1 MVSGCVINY
10 SAPESARKLCGH
22 LADDAVR
29 ACASLKR
36 LFQPLLVQSL
46 FFHFLQHAVVF
57 TEGTG
62 AFGQQGIIG
71 NRVAATSVGVGHKP
85 GAMPHRHYHGF
96 GHTAEIG
103 AFIEI
108 GGEAVFVVDEHIVVP
123 GKLFQLH
130 GSDGIVAVP
139 AQNGKGI
146 ADGGFL
152 GFRGIVSPWFCVR
165 KL

>member
-1 MVSGCVINY
+1 M
-10 SAPESARKLCGH
+10 
-22 LADDAVR
+22 
-29 ACASLKR
+29 
-36 LFQPLLVQSL
+36 
-46 FFHFLQHAVVF
+46 
-57 TEGTG
+57 
-62 AFGQQGIIG
+62 
-71 NRVAATSVGVGHKP
+71 
-85 GAMPHRHYHGF
+85 
-96 GHTAEIG
+96 
-103 AFIEI
+103 

>member
-1 MVSGCVINY
+1 M
-10 SAPESARKLCGH
+10 
-22 LADDAVR
+22 
-29 ACASLKR
+29 
-36 LFQPLLVQSL
+36 
-46 FFHFLQHAVVF
+46 
-57 TEGTG
+57 
-62 AFGQQGIIG
+62 
-71 NRVAATSVGVGHKP
+71 AAASVGVGHKT
-85 GAMPHRHYHGF
+85 GAMLHRHHHGF

-103 AFIEI
+103 TFIQM

-146 ADGGFL
+146 ANEGFL
-152 GFRGIVSPWFCVR
+152 GFRGMVSPWFGLK